1 MQRRLCLNLATL
13 DGTDM
18 ETQLRVSRDAGFKA
32 VGFRE
37 KQVKAF
43 LESGRSLK
51 NVREI
56 LDEHG
61 LTAVEYD
68 FFPNWIHAL
77 ADERGA
83 VQTRFRD
90 FCGTASELGCPVLVA
105 PTSFEGRNNSLD
117 YDMAADN
124 LKEMARIAD
133 DHDCTVGIE
142 FLPWSPFNSISRA
155 RELLERVAK
164 ENVGI
169 VLDTFHYFEG
179 PHSRTELEKIPIELI
194 VLVHI
199 DDVEAVDA
207 DIQTKCREH
216 RVLPGEGSYP
226 FDEVLSYL
234 AEHSYEGYYSL
245 EILNPELAAGDP
257 ATIARE
263 AMRSMERLLGS
274 VDPA

>member
-1 MQRRLCLNLATL
+1 MQRRLCLNLSTL
-13 DGTDM
+13 DGTDL
-18 ETQLRVSRDAGFKA
+18 ETQLRVSREAGFNA
-32 VGFRE
+32 VGLRE

-56 LDEHG
+56 IDTHG
-61 LTAVEYD
+61 LTAIEYN
-68 FFPNWIHAL
+68 FFPNWIYAL

-90 FCGTASELGCPVLVA
+90 FCSTASELGCHVLVA

-117 YDMAADN
+117 YETAADN

-155 RELLERVAK
+155 QELLERAAS

-179 PHSRTELEKIPIELI
+179 SRSRTALERIPIESI

-207 DIQTKCREH
+207 DILTKCREH
-216 RVLPGEGSYP
+216 RVLPGEGVYP

-234 AEHSYEGYYSL
+234 DEHSYRGYYSL

-257 ATIARE
+257 AIIARE
-263 AMRSMERLLGS
+263 AMRSMEQLLGS